1 MQDVISLRA
10 RAEQMRAEFMKDS
23 LKRAFGW
30 LSRLAAGFAV
40 KAAERRLVSE
50 LSQLDDR
57 ALQDIGVERFQLQ
70 EFARRAVANENRWR
84 DAA

>member
-1 MQDVISLRA
+1 MQDTISIRA
-10 RAEQMRAEFMKDS
+10 RAEQLRAEA
-23 LKRAFGW
+23 LKNSVRGAFNW
-30 LSRLAAGFAV
+30 LTRLVASFAV

>member
-1 MQDVISLRA
+1 MQDVISIRAQAEQLRA
-10 RAEQMRAEFMKDS
+10 EA
-23 LKRAFGW
+23 LKNSVSGAFNW
-30 LSRLAAGFAV
+30 AAQLVASFAA

-70 EFARRAVANENRWR
+70 EFARRAVANEDRWR